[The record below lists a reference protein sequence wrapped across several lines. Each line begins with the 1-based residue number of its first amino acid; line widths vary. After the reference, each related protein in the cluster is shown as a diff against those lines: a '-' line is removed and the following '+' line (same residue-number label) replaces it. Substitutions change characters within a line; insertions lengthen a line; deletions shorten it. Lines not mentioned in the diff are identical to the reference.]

1 MFMRRTTGTLSRSA
15 AGAVVFHDAGTLDWP
30 ASKVD
35 TTEAARS
42 AKTASATS
50 EAPSTNGGTST
61 NITTRSIL
69 FEPNWSLIT
78 SYTTRSTP
86 RAPIHRTPC
95 GSRPSCRWAWSSW
108 AAPSSPPSSSRPRS
122 GRGPCPSS

>member
-1 MFMRRTTGTLSRSA
+1 
-15 AGAVVFHDAGTLDWP
+15 TLDWP

-50 EAPSTNGGTST
+50 EAPSTNS
-61 NITTRSIL
+61 TTRSIR

-95 GSRPSCRWAWSSW
+95 GSRPSCTYAWSSW

-122 GRGPCPSS
+122 GRGPCPAS